1 MHKPSTLLVAL
12 LLGCGEDEP
21 RFLEGSWEG
30 EIADH
35 GGESQV
41 DLTIRRNMYLDS
53 IVRGYDP
60 VTGNVVVTGEV
71 LELRGSFGGTFR
83 DPDVDLHFYFDVGDT
98 IVEGTYLGEMSFYDR
113 DLITGRF
120 TTAHDWLTSY
130 KLTLRRSVAVA
141 LVNHGLHVP

>member
-1 MHKPSTLLVAL
+1 MHKLSTLLVAL

-21 RFLEGSWEG
+21 RFLEGSWAG
-30 EIADH
+30 EIADQ

-41 DLTIRRNMYLDS
+41 DLTIRRNTYLDS

-71 LELRGSFGGTFR
+71 LTLRGRFGGTFD
-83 DPDVDLHFYFDVGDT
+83 DPNVDLIFYFDAGDT
-98 IVEGTYLGEMSFYDR
+98 ILEGTYLGEMSFYDR
-113 DLITGRF
+113 DLITGRL

-130 KLTLRRSVAVA
+130 ILALRRSVAVA
-141 LVNHGLHVP
+141 LEN